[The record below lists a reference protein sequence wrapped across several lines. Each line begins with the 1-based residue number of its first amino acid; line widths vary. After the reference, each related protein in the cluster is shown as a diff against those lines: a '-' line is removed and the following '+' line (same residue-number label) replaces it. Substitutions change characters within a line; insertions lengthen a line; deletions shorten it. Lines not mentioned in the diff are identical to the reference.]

1 MMVLNAVDFD
11 KWEKRVIFFCVFFEV
26 EDEKRDK
33 NVEIATWV
41 LNAHVGGGSNCL
53 FPFIP
58 IDFWVEMTN

>member
-1 MMVLNAVDFD
+1 M
-11 KWEKRVIFFCVFFEV
+11 IFFCVFFEV